1 MCDPEAC
8 DEVKPT
14 PNFPN
19 PFETLTSIT
28 FYTKEADFG
37 NFTVYNIQ
45 GKTISTNT
53 WGKDEEEYYTIV
65 WDGSE
70 FSSGIYIY
78 RVKSNEGIEIIGKMI
93 LNK

>member
-1 MCDPEAC
+1 MCNPEAC

-37 NFTVYNIQ
+37 NFIVYNIQ
-45 GKTISTNT
+45 GRIVSTNT
-53 WGKDEEEYYTIV
+53 WEKDEKEYYTII
-65 WDGSE
+65 WDGSK
-70 FSSGIYIY
+70 FPNGIYIY
-78 RVKSNEGIEIIGKMI
+78 RIKSDEGIEITGKMI